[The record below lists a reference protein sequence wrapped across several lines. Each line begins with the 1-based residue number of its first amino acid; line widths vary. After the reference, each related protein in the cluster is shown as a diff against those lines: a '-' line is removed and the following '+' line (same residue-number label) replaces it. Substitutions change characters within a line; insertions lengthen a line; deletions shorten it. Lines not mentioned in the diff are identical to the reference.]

1 MRNPLDSMSHCGA
14 HGIYYSSG
22 RDCPACEADELI
34 ARLRLMVP
42 EEDGTLE
49 DVVNAFENRDEGVRE
64 EFSYGPEDIADIGS
78 ILPDAEESLGEETD
92 AALKE
97 VQNDNEI
104 DEAPKEDEEGT
115 ES

>member
-1 MRNPLDSMSHCGA
+1 MRNPLDSMSHCGT

-42 EEDGTLE
+42 EEEGTLE
-49 DVVNAFENRDEGVRE
+49 DVINAFENRDKGV
-64 EFSYGPEDIADIGS
+64 I
-78 ILPDAEESLGEETD
+78 PDAEESLGEETD
-92 AALKE
+92 VALKE